1 MKNIHKYILVILTVC
16 SSLNYAQ
23 VRAYEIHKRGML
35 WQTVF
40 NTGELGRSWM
50 TGSEG
55 NTTTVPLMEWPS
67 RSASVLNGT
76 EYSGQ
81 HNSIG
86 AGVLIAANLDS
97 LPGQANRL
105 FAHCGAVGA
114 SSPEMAFGRWS
125 MPYYIDKKENFPI
138 LSDGSLNSGYDPDE
152 AEEIIEASWAT
163 SVGIKV
169 TRTSRAWS
177 YPDYDDLIIY
187 EYEFVY
193 NGDIDGNEKTVEM
206 TKKLKDVEFAFV
218 YGLAPSMYGYQ
229 RNYNDWKYDAGMY
242 KGDQDMY
249 WDMDYWLTFNQ
260 DRMKA
265 LDWKFSGK
273 PEPDSTLFRYNA
285 TTGANGGALLS
296 PQAPG
301 FCVMQYDTLH
311 LTVFNPTD
319 TTKNESEYKTILSA
333 HKDSKGA
340 YYELSGS
347 NRLKQPW
354 INRLQTGDVSSTKM
368 ETTELLATDR
378 TTGYYTSSSAGTAA
392 PGLTANSRWNKDYW
406 RGRGKNQYGNTA
418 MAVRKNINFGPY
430 TMNLGDT
437 VHITIAEV
445 VGYGADANKAVE
457 GGRDSA
463 TGKSSYQ
470 WNKVPSWYRAAYSY
484 DKSHNIVKMTDNYLK
499 DYGYP
504 DYVNSNVR
512 NVQQVAH
519 KAYEAYLGLD
529 SAGVYS
535 KLPIHPDEMPVKGS
549 YKIAMPCPAP
559 VISLANTD
567 TFTVRI
573 NWNRV
578 AELFSSPRLT
588 GVLTKYK
595 VYRSTSGMGPW
606 KLLDT
611 VLVGTHLDS
620 IGNYAFIDKDQSYQ
634 IGDYAYYAVTSIDD
648 KGFESGKTNIT
659 YFKKSIAAVKK
670 LNKVFVVPN
679 PLLLKSGY
687 GTGTDAD
694 RITFYELPAKC
705 TIRIFSFAGNLVET
719 IEHDAANDFSEDYF
733 QVTRNGQ
740 SIASG
745 IYFYVVSTPSGDKYS
760 GKMLVIK

>member
-1 MKNIHKYILVILTVC
+1 MKNTNKYILVFLIAC
-16 SSLNYAQ
+16 SALSFAQ
-23 VRAYEIHKRGML
+23 VREYQIHKRGML

-40 NTGELGRSWM
+40 NTGELGRAWM
-50 TGSEG
+50 TGAEG

-67 RSASVLNGT
+67 RSASVLNGI

-86 AGVLIAANLDS
+86 AGVLIAGNIDS

-125 MPYYIDKKENFPI
+125 IPYFIDKKENYPI
-138 LSDGSLNSGYDPDE
+138 LSDGSLNPAYEPNE
-152 AEEIIEASWAT
+152 AEEVIVASWAT
-163 SVGIKV
+163 NLGIKV

-193 NGDIDGNEKTVEM
+193 NGDTDGNEKTIEM

-229 RNYNDWKYDAGMY
+229 RNYNEWKYDAGMY

-260 DRMKA
+260 DRCKQLKWDFA
-265 LDWKFSGK
+265 GK
-273 PEPDSTLFRYNA
+273 PEPDSSLFRLNA
-285 TTGANGGALLS
+285 TTGANGGGLLS

-301 FCVMQYDTLH
+301 FCVMQFDTLH

-319 TTKNESEYKTILSA
+319 LTQNESEYKTILAA

-368 ETTELLATDR
+368 QNSELLATDR
-378 TTGYYTSSSAGTAA
+378 TTGYYTSSSAGSVA
-392 PGLTANSRWNKDYW
+392 PGAAANPRWNKDYW
-406 RGRGKNQYGNTA
+406 RGRGKNQYGNTN

-430 TMNLGDT
+430 TLNLGDT
-437 VHITIAEV
+437 VHFAIAEV
-445 VGYGADANKAVE
+445 VGYGADAVKAVE

-470 WNKVPSWYRAAYSY
+470 WNKVPSWNRPAYSY
-484 DKSHNIVKMTDNYLK
+484 DKSHNPVKMTDNYLK

-504 DYVNSNVR
+504 DYVNSNVH

-519 KAYEAYLGLD
+519 KAFEAYLGLD
-529 SAGVYS
+529 SVGIYS
-535 KLPIHPDEMPVKGS
+535 KLPMHPDELPSKGV
-549 YKIAMPCPAP
+549 YTMAMPCPAP
-559 VISLANTD
+559 AITIANTD
-567 TFTVRI
+567 TGTVLVR
-573 NWNRV
+573 WNRA
-578 AELFSSPRLT
+578 AESFSSPRLT
-588 GVLTKYK
+588 GVLSKYK
-595 VYRSTSGMGPW
+595 VYRATVGMGPW

-611 VLVGTHLDS
+611 VSVGSLLDS
-620 IGNYAFIDKDQSYQ
+620 TGNYLFKDDDQTFQ
-634 IGDYAYYAVTSIDD
+634 IGDYAYYAVTSVDNN
-648 KGFESGKTNIT
+648 GYESGKTNIT
-659 YFKKSIAAVKK
+659 RFKKNLRAVKK
-670 LNKVFVVPN
+670 LGKVYATPN
-679 PLLLKSGY
+679 PFLLKSGY

-694 RITFYELPAKC
+694 RITFFGLPKVC

-719 IEHDAANDFSEDYF
+719 IEHNIDEFSEDYW
-733 QVTRNGQ
+733 QVTKNGQ

-745 IYFYVVSTPSGDKYS
+745 IYFYVVSTPSGEKYS